1 MRALEILGG
10 LAVVLAVVWVSWG
23 YRIRLE
29 PHPRP
34 CFTRPTQQV
43 QTETVPPEAFFAG
56 VAVTEEEGKLLLT
69 NLTDTPLGP
78 VRIYYREICA
88 ETGAF
93 LGETTYSI
101 VLPRLEAGEERFLF
115 PSHYIPG
122 RSRVVAVT
130 AEPI

>member
-10 LAVVLAVVWVSWG
+10 LALVLAVIWVSWG
-23 YRIRLE
+23 YRI
-29 PHPRP
+29 HVDPRP
-34 CFTRPTQQV
+34 RPFFTRPTEQA
-43 QTETVPPEAFFAG
+43 QTETVAPEAFFAG
-56 VAVTEEEGKLLLT
+56 VTVTEQGEKLLLT
-69 NLTDTPLGP
+69 NLTDIPIGP

-93 LGETTYSI
+93 LGEMTYSI
-101 VLPRLEAGEERFLF
+101 VLPRLEAGESRFLL

-122 RSRVVAVT
+122 RTKVVAVT